1 MPRSDAREAILS
13 HWISWS
19 HMIDEEGAFPRAG
32 TAMHL
37 FYEYLKAHY
46 PEVLD
51 FSSYSPYLEMRQ
63 WLAED
68 CEP

>member
-1 MPRSDAREAILS
+1 MLRADAREAILS

-19 HMIDEEGAFPRAG
+19 HMIDEEGAFPSEG

-37 FYEYLKAHY
+37 FYEYLKVQH
-46 PEVLD
+46 PEALD

>member
-1 MPRSDAREAILS
+1 MRRADAKEFILSAWLRWSEGLTEADLMPRQ
-13 HWISWS
+13 
-19 HMIDEEGAFPRAG
+19 G

-37 FYEYLKAHY
+37 FYEYLQARH
-46 PEVLD
+46 PHALD
-51 FSSYSPYLEMRQ
+51 FASHSPYLQIRQ